1 MCADYV
7 GYCLTVIV
15 VGAIGYLCIRW
26 KVKSDFCDGNW
37 IFSRW
42 LALRDVVGTNE
53 LMAGIKVAS

>member
-7 GYCLTVIV
+7 GYCLTAIV

-26 KVKSDFCDGNW
+26 KVNSDFCEGNW